1 MKRHSVIVSSKTSSL
16 TIGRLSCGR
25 EVDIDVVTD
34 MTLLSETVSVPGT
47 LSEPNANAANRAA
60 LPFSSDTIP
69 IASAGLSTSVWTTR
83 SEASPR
89 GSSIVAGVWR
99 MRVAYSP
106 GLQAAPHTKTR
117 AIPARPFMQER
128 ATNPPKSRVSLSL
141 SLRPPRHVH
150 THTPAGAVVRGPGE
164 LRTATNNTRERTHT
178 RVRAHRN
185 SYERV
190 RARGTR
196 CCSTYVH
203 TNICI
208 HTHAYTRARAH
219 ALNRR
224 ARARTSPNQKI
235 TAPSSRLAAAATTTG
250 RGRSRPKPPLEL
262 LREAL
267 KALTTRGHTLRDP
280 ACLKHLRGKK
290 LERLEA
296 IDALLDGRVVTKHGE
311 EPNSSVQSLTF

>member
-1 MKRHSVIVSSKTSSL
+1 MIVSSKTSSL

-128 ATNPPKSRVSLSL
+128 ATNPPKAESLSL
-141 SLRPPRHVH
+141 SLSAPTEACAHTYTRGGRRPG
-150 THTPAGAVVRGPGE
+150 AG
-164 LRTATNNTRERTHT
+164 
-178 RVRAHRN
+178 RAPHRN
-185 SYERV
+185 KQ
-190 RARGTR
+190 
-196 CCSTYVH
+196 H
-203 TNICI
+203 T
-208 HTHAYTRARAH
+208 
-219 ALNRR
+219 
-224 ARARTSPNQKI
+224 
-235 TAPSSRLAAAATTTG
+235 
-250 RGRSRPKPPLEL
+250 
-262 LREAL
+262 
-267 KALTTRGHTLRDP
+267 
-280 ACLKHLRGKK
+280 
-290 LERLEA
+290 
-296 IDALLDGRVVTKHGE
+296 
-311 EPNSSVQSLTF
+311 

>member
-1 MKRHSVIVSSKTSSL
+1 MIVSSKTSSL

-141 SLRPPRHVH
+141 SLRPHRGVC
-150 THTPAGAVVRGPGE
+150 THIHPRGPSSGG
-164 LRTATNNTRERTHT
+164 RASSAPQQTTHVRADTHT
-178 RVRAHRN
+178 R
-185 SYERV
+185 S
-190 RARGTR
+190 
-196 CCSTYVH
+196 
-203 TNICI
+203 
-208 HTHAYTRARAH
+208 
-219 ALNRR
+219 
-224 ARARTSPNQKI
+224 RT
-235 TAPSSRLAAAATTTG
+235 
-250 RGRSRPKPPLEL
+250 
-262 LREAL
+262 
-267 KALTTRGHTLRDP
+267 
-280 ACLKHLRGKK
+280 
-290 LERLEA
+290 
-296 IDALLDGRVVTKHGE
+296 
-311 EPNSSVQSLTF
+311 